1 MPDQHVAEL
10 HELVI
15 DALAN
20 LYDLRR
26 RSLLALIGIVI
37 GTASVVAMLSIGHMA
52 ELEATRLFSRMGV
65 DTLTVRANTG
75 GPLSGLDQS
84 AIESVPTRVPTI
96 AAATPLV
103 VGHIEINTDGAL
115 QPIGVAAVTPD
126 LPELAGL
133 RLAQGRFTTALD
145 GPTPVAVIGAGA
157 AIKLSRPEAP
167 LSLGTQVRIGRY
179 LFTVVGILSAAL
191 STGFDPTD
199 FNEAILVPLPDV
211 HRALGATVLNV
222 ALARVRPEHD
232 AVAAAAALE
241 ADLKRAMPQIQ
252 VQVQSAKQL
261 ILTLQAQKAV
271 QTRMLAAIGGISLL
285 VGGIGVMN
293 VMLMNVMERRREIG
307 LRAAIGAAPRE
318 IQIMFLVEAAML
330 AFAGGMAGTGVG
342 VGASAVVAAAS
353 GWHFSLALYAIP
365 LGAGVATLVGLI
377 FGLYP
382 AITASNL
389 DPIEALR
396 AE

>member
-1 MPDQHVAEL
+1 MPEHHAAGL
-10 HELVI
+10 HELVV

-37 GTASVVAMLSIGHMA
+37 GTASVVAMLSIGRMA

-65 DTLTVRANTG
+65 ETLTVRANTG
-75 GPLSGLDQS
+75 GRMIGLDQS
-84 AIESVPTRVPTI
+84 AVESVPTRVPAI
-96 AAATPLV
+96 VAATPLA
-103 VGHIEINTDGAL
+103 VGHIEINVDGAL

-126 LPELAGL
+126 LAELAGL
-133 RLAQGRFTTALD
+133 RLAQGRFITALD
-145 GPTPVAVIGAGA
+145 GPTPVAIVGADA

-199 FNEAILVPLPDV
+199 FNEAVLIPMPDA
-211 HRALGATVLNV
+211 HRALGATALNA
-222 ALARVRPEHD
+222 ALARVRSEHD
-232 AVAAAAALE
+232 AVAAAAALD
-241 ADLKRAMPQIQ
+241 ADLKRSMPQIQ
-252 VQVQSAKQL
+252 VQIQSAKQL
-261 ILTLQAQKAV
+261 IQTLRAQKAV

-318 IQIMFLVEAAML
+318 IQIMFLVEASML
-330 AFAGGMAGTGVG
+330 AFVGGMAGTGVG
-342 VGASAVVAAAS
+342 VSASAVAAAAS

-365 LGAGVATLVGLI
+365 LGAGVATLVGLV

-382 AITASNL
+382 AVTASNL